1 MPEVIG
7 PVRPKGDFPVAYSDE
22 VQAPGGGRTVE
33 ARLQEL
39 AGIMSAALHPPAVG
53 SVQALVRNYALVI
66 EHAEDLPSD
75 ISQVQWRIQGNAN
88 SHIGVWT
95 PASSKRIPLYLRAS
109 DIAGLLAN
117 ADETVLQVDFEAS
130 RSGRLT
136 IVETLLIT
144 IPIGGTATAEGIEEW
159 AHEDAPR
166 QPVPNDR
173 GRLIEPSELGDYQ
186 LSGQY
191 AVRAFEGALYG
202 GNGFEEGQIVF
213 NHAPTSGATNVRI
226 KPHIEELAL
235 FTRRARAG
243 ARITIG
249 GWSADIASVSTS
261 VSGSILTIAIDTD
274 GAVRPHV
281 DPGNFAV
288 SLTGRWREQVD
299 ARTNAIIAADVTPLL
314 NSIRNR
320 AHLVVG
326 WGAFADSDLVPGLT
340 PARPSYA
347 FEPTFSDAGAAI
359 AGGRWHLDP
368 AAARLVNPA
377 LHPMWRAECRFT
389 RESNGTWTRSEV
401 VYTRTDDVGAILF
414 SLNAAG
420 SDPQDAPQPTWA
432 DTEDAHYGFRRANGS
447 IQWIRRTPELR
458 PDVLLFAA
466 YRTFNADFDA
476 SLYHT
481 FDMDDYS
488 AFKVT
493 YRTYDPGDVVRYY
506 GEAFLRDLQHVRA
519 FTSVQQSIARG
530 ALRAAIGG
538 PYLSKSLEVV
548 DRAHGGSGFNTPGGD
563 TGLLIDFILRSSV
576 GAAVNTGL
584 STIKVFSG
592 VGAGRYE
599 LWGIV

>member
-7 PVRPKGDFPVAYSDE
+7 PVRPKGAFPVAYSDE

-109 DIAGLLAN
+109 DITGLLAN

-261 VSGSILTIAIDTD
+261 VSGSI
-274 GAVRPHV
+274 PH
-281 DPGNFAV
+281 DRHRH
-288 SLTGRWREQVD
+288 RWSG
-299 ARTNAIIAADVTPLL
+299 P
-314 NSIRNR
+314 
-320 AHLVVG
+320 
-326 WGAFADSDLVPGLT
+326 
-340 PARPSYA
+340 PARRPRQLRRVA
-347 FEPTFSDAGAAI
+347 H
-359 AGGRWHLDP
+359 R
-368 AAARLVNPA
+368 A
-377 LHPMWRAECRFT
+377 LA
-389 RESNGTWTRSEV
+389 
-401 VYTRTDDVGAILF
+401 
-414 SLNAAG
+414 
-420 SDPQDAPQPTWA
+420 
-432 DTEDAHYGFRRANGS
+432 
-447 IQWIRRTPELR
+447 
-458 PDVLLFAA
+458 
-466 YRTFNADFDA
+466 
-476 SLYHT
+476 
-481 FDMDDYS
+481 
-488 AFKVT
+488 
-493 YRTYDPGDVVRYY
+493 
-506 GEAFLRDLQHVRA
+506 
-519 FTSVQQSIARG
+519 
-530 ALRAAIGG
+530 
-538 PYLSKSLEVV
+538 
-548 DRAHGGSGFNTPGGD
+548 
-563 TGLLIDFILRSSV
+563 
-576 GAAVNTGL
+576 
-584 STIKVFSG
+584 
-592 VGAGRYE
+592 GAGRRADQRDHRRRRDAAAQ
-599 LWGIV
+599 LDPQPRPTSSSAGARSPTAIWFRA